1 MIIIIII
8 SRLKFLEAGHEG
20 GSRRMEKV
28 LNINKWYVV
37 LRVSLFIIYN
47 HIHIRNH

>member
-1 MIIIIII
+1 MIIII
-8 SRLKFLEAGHEG
+8 SWLKFLEAGHEG
-20 GSRRMEKV
+20 GSRRMEMV
-28 LNINKWYVV
+28 LNINKRYVG